1 MRVRVFL
8 VAAAALG
15 IALGSVAV
23 QPAPAAVGAALERPA
38 LPVRAPEHA
47 VLLAAAPS
55 GRGLIAVGERGLA
68 VLRDRASGRWLQ
80 QAAPTSVTL
89 TAVRFVD
96 GQHGIAVGHGGTV
109 LTTADGGQ
117 AWQARLNGRQIA
129 ALALDDAKASGDPAR
144 LKDAERLVADGP
156 DKPLLDALAWDA
168 RHLLVVG
175 AYGIALHSDD
185 GGQRWK
191 SWMGRLPNPRGL
203 HLYAARRIG
212 ERLLVVGE
220 QGLVLTS
227 DDGGASF
234 RALASPYKG
243 SWFTAEMLS
252 ADAWVIAGLRGNVWR
267 TADGGATWQQIPSPA
282 GASITA
288 SALDAQ
294 GQLLLGNQ
302 AGIVLRAEAGGLRA
316 LNDKPT
322 TAIAALAF
330 DDKKSLWA
338 LTMTGPVPVATAN
351 P

>member
-15 IALGSVAV
+15 VALDSIAVR
-23 QPAPAAVGAALERPA
+23 PAPAAVGAALDRPA
-38 LPVRAPEHA
+38 LQVHAPERA
-47 VLLAAAPS
+47 VLLAAAAS

-68 VLRDRASGRWLQ
+68 VLRDRASGRWVQLP
-80 QAAPTSVTL
+80 APTSVTL

-96 GQHGIAVGHGGTV
+96 GRHGIALGHGGTV
-109 LTTADGGQ
+109 LTTADSGQ
-117 AWQARLNGRQIA
+117 SWQARLNGRQIA
-129 ALALDDAKASGDPAR
+129 SLALDDAKASGDPAR
-144 LKDAERLVADGP
+144 LKDAQRLVADGP
-156 DKPLLDALAWDA
+156 DKPLLDAIAWDA
-168 RHLLVVG
+168 QRLLVVG
-175 AYGIALHSDD
+175 AYGIAFHSDD
-185 GGQRWK
+185 GGQRWQ

-203 HLYAARRIG
+203 HLYAARRVG

-220 QGLVLTS
+220 QGLLMAS

-267 TADGGATWQQIPSPA
+267 TSDGGATWQQIPNPA

-288 SALDAQ
+288 STLDAE
-294 GQLLLGNQ
+294 GHLLLGNQ
-302 AGIVLRAEAGGLRA
+302 AGMVLRAEGGGLRP

-322 TAIAALAF
+322 APIAALAF
-330 DDKKSLWA
+330 DDKRGLWA
-338 LTMTGPVPVATAN
+338 LTMAGPVSVAPAN